1 MRASTSPSI
10 AVTRARRATTTMR
23 SSTTSRASS
32 SSRKAPVTVERQREK
47 AKDMVRYFRKRAYEE
62 DAENSTTFG
71 WTADN
76 EINNGRWTMFGLLVG
91 MMTELATGVDF
102 PDQIRLMISVLGL
115 ADVYE

>member
-1 MRASTSPSI
+1 MRASTSLST
-10 AVTRARRATTTMR
+10 AVTRPRRGATTMR
-23 SSTTSRASS
+23 SSSTST
-32 SSRKAPVTVERQREK
+32 SRKAPVTVERQREK
-47 AKDMVRYFRKRAYEE
+47 AKEMVRYFRKRAYEE

-102 PDQIRLMISVLGL
+102 PDQIRLMISVSGL

>member
-1 MRASTSPSI
+1 MRASTSLST
-10 AVTRARRATTTMR
+10 AVTRPRRGATTMR
-23 SSTTSRASS
+23 SSSTSRASS
-32 SSRKAPVTVERQREK
+32 TSRKAPVTVERQREK
-47 AKDMVRYFRKRAYEE
+47 AKEMVRYFRKRAYEE

>member
-1 MRASTSPSI
+1 MRASTSLST
-10 AVTRARRATTTMR
+10 AVTRPRRRATTMR
-23 SSTTSRASS
+23 SSSAST
-32 SSRKAPVTVERQREK
+32 SRKAPVTVERQREQ
-47 AKDMVRYFRKRAYEE
+47 AKEMVRHFRKRAYEE

>member
-1 MRASTSPSI
+1 MRASASLSS
-10 AVTRARRATTTMR
+10 AVTRPRRGATTMR
-23 SSTTSRASS
+23 SSSTST
-32 SSRKAPVTVERQREK
+32 SRKAPVTVERQREK
-47 AKDMVRYFRKRAYEE
+47 AKEMVRYFRKRAYEE

>member
-1 MRASTSPSI
+1 MRARTSPCV
-10 AVTRARRATTTMR
+10 AVTRARRVTTTMR

-32 SSRKAPVTVERQREK
+32 SSRKVPITVERQRAV

>member
-1 MRASTSPSI
+1 MRASTSLST
-10 AVTRARRATTTMR
+10 AVTRPRRGATTMR
-23 SSTTSRASS
+23 SSSTST
-32 SSRKAPVTVERQREK
+32 SRKAPVTVERQREK
-47 AKDMVRYFRKRAYEE
+47 AKEMVRYFRKRAYEE

-91 MMTELATGVDF
+91 MMTELADGGGF

>member
-1 MRASTSPSI
+1 
-10 AVTRARRATTTMR
+10 MR
-23 SSTTSRASS
+23 SSSTST
-32 SSRKAPVTVERQREK
+32 SRKAPVTVERQREK
-47 AKDMVRYFRKRAYEE
+47 AKEMVRYFRKRAYEE

-91 MMTELATGVDF
+91 MMTELATGGDF

>member
-10 AVTRARRATTTMR
+10 AVTPARRATTTMR
-23 SSTTSRASS
+23 SSSTSRASS
-32 SSRKAPVTVERQREK
+32 TSRKAPVTVERQREK
-47 AKDMVRYFRKRAYEE
+47 AKEMVRYFRKRAYEE

>member
-1 MRASTSPSI
+1 MRASTSLST
-10 AVTRARRATTTMR
+10 AVTRPRRGATTMR
-23 SSTTSRASS
+23 SSSTST
-32 SSRKAPVTVERQREK
+32 SRKAPVTVERQREK
-47 AKDMVRYFRKRAYEE
+47 AKDMVRYFRKRAYEA
-62 DAENSTTFG
+62 DVENSTTFG

>member
-1 MRASTSPSI
+1 MRASTSLST
-10 AVTRARRATTTMR
+10 AVTRPRRGATTMR
-23 SSTTSRASS
+23 SSSTST
-32 SSRKAPVTVERQREK
+32 SRKAPVTVERQREK
-47 AKDMVRYFRKRAYEE
+47 AKDMVRYFRKRAYEA
-62 DAENSTTFG
+62 DVENSTTFG

-102 PDQIRLMISVLGL
+102 PDQIRLMISVSGL

>member
-1 MRASTSPSI
+1 MRASTSLST
-10 AVTRARRATTTMR
+10 AVTRPRRGATTMR
-23 SSTTSRASS
+23 SSSTST
-32 SSRKAPVTVERQREK
+32 SRKAPVTVERQREQ
-47 AKDMVRYFRKRAYEE
+47 AKEMVRYFRKRAYEE

>member
-1 MRASTSPSI
+1 MRASTSLST
-10 AVTRARRATTTMR
+10 AVTRPRRGATTMR
-23 SSTTSRASS
+23 SSSTST
-32 SSRKAPVTVERQREK
+32 SRKAPVTVERQREK
-47 AKDMVRYFRKRAYEE
+47 AKEMVRYFRKRAYEE

-76 EINNGRWTMFGLLVG
+76 EINNGRWTMFGLRVG